1 MDEIILLAWQDLDK
15 ITIENSTKETKESL
29 LHNKCCLHVNFMY
42 NPSDQSNVC
51 LECGEL
57 LETENVSCEWNS
69 HKKDDGSFQNSTQ
82 RGDANVSDNP
92 YDKLGTIPGFHK
104 NSFTMTL
111 HYQQTFSHKQKTFWK
126 VSEQFENYRTLL
138 SLPHS
143 ILPTAKNMWHVCME
157 SGKLTRASVRI
168 GLIAACLY
176 FSAMQNNISVNRSK
190 LIELTE
196 GDGNHKGFLKGEK
209 VFLEIMQD
217 VPAYK
222 YLGRKKEDIKETDV
236 FVKFCNQ
243 LELPFKTIYICNEIY
258 TKNIDILDSVTP
270 KSITAGILFYVVKN
284 ELKLKQPSKSKIS
297 QVVDVCIPTI
307 NKVLKILEGS

>member
-1 MDEIILLAWQDLDK
+1 MNEDMLLAWEDLDK
-15 ITIENSTKETKESL
+15 IIGEREPVNFSHSI
-29 LHNKCCLHVNFMY
+29 CCLHAKIIY
-42 NPSDQSNVC
+42 NPSDQAMVC
-51 LECGEL
+51 LECAEVI
-57 LETENVSCEWNS
+57 ETEQETCEWNN
-69 HKKDDGSFQNSTQ
+69 HKKDDGYFQNSNQ
-82 RGDANVSDNP
+82 RGDANISDNP
-92 YDKLGTIPGFHK
+92 YDKSGSIP
-104 NSFTMTL
+104 SFSKKSLAMTL

-157 SGKLTRASVRI
+157 SGKLTRASVRV
-168 GLIAACLY
+168 GLISACLY
-176 FSAMQNNISVNRSK
+176 FSAMQNNVSIDRSK

-196 GDGNHKGFLKGEK
+196 GSGNQKGFLKGEK

-222 YLGRKKEDIKETDV
+222 YLGRKKEDNKDTDV
-236 FVKFCNQ
+236 FAKFCNQ
-243 LELPFKTIYICNEIY
+243 LELPFKTIYMCNEIY
-258 TKNIDILDSVTP
+258 TKNKDRLDSVTP

-284 ELKLKQPSKSKIS
+284 ELKFKQPSKSKIS

-307 NKVLKILEGS
+307 NKVVKILESI

>member
-1 MDEIILLAWQDLDK
+1 MNEDMLLAWEDLDK
-15 ITIENSTKETKESL
+15 IIGEREPVNFSHSI
-29 LHNKCCLHVNFMY
+29 CCLHAKIIY
-42 NPSDQSNVC
+42 NPSDQAMVC
-51 LECGEL
+51 LECAEVI
-57 LETENVSCEWNS
+57 ETEQETCEWNN
-69 HKKDDGSFQNSTQ
+69 HKKDDGSFQNSNQ
-82 RGDANVSDNP
+82 RGDANISDNP
-92 YDKLGTIPGFHK
+92 YDKSGSIP
-104 NSFTMTL
+104 SFSKKSLAMTL

-157 SGKLTRASVRI
+157 SGKLTRASVRV
-168 GLIAACLY
+168 GLISACLY
-176 FSAMQNNISVNRSK
+176 FSAMQNNVSIDRSK

-196 GDGNHKGFLKGEK
+196 GSGNQKGFLKGEK

-222 YLGRKKEDIKETDV
+222 YLGRKKEDNKDTDV
-236 FVKFCNQ
+236 FAKFCNQ
-243 LELPFKTIYICNEIY
+243 LELPFKTIYMCNEIY
-258 TKNIDILDSVTP
+258 TKNKDRLDSVTP

-284 ELKLKQPSKSKIS
+284 ELKFKQPSKSKIS

-307 NKVLKILEGS
+307 NKVVKILESI

>member
-1 MDEIILLAWQDLDK
+1 MNEDMLLAWEDLDK
-15 ITIENSTKETKESL
+15 IINEREENIKVK
-29 LHNKCCLHVNFMY
+29 HNMCCLHAKPIY
-42 NPSDQSNVC
+42 NPIDQAMVC
-51 LECGEL
+51 LECAEVL
-57 LETENVSCEWNS
+57 HIDHESCEWNS
-69 HKKDDGSFQNSTQ
+69 HKKDDGSFQNSNQ
-82 RGDANVSDNP
+82 RGDANISDNP
-92 YDKLGTIPGFHK
+92 YDKSGTVP
-104 NSFTMTL
+104 SFNKKSLVMSL

-168 GLIAACLY
+168 GLISACLY
-176 FSAMQNNISVNRSK
+176 FSAMQNNITIDRTK
-190 LIELTE
+190 LIELT
-196 GDGNHKGFLKGEK
+196 DGPKKQKGFLKGEK

-222 YLGRKKEDIKETDV
+222 YLGRKKEDNKDTDV
-236 FVKFCNQ
+236 FAKFCNQ
-243 LELPFKTIYICNEIY
+243 LELPFSTIYTCNEIY
-258 TKNIDILDSVTP
+258 TKKKDILDSVTP

-307 NKVLKILEGS
+307 NKVVKILEST

>member
-1 MDEIILLAWQDLDK
+1 MEEAILMAWEDLDK
-15 ITIENSTKETKESL
+15 IIIEDSSEECKDSYSTRCIHKNSI
-29 LHNKCCLHVNFMY
+29 F
-42 NPSDQSNVC
+42 NPTDHSNVC
-51 LECGEL
+51 LDCGEVL
-57 LETENVSCEWNS
+57 QTDHESCEWSS
-69 HKKDDGSFQNSTQ
+69 HRKEDGSFQNSTQ
-82 RGDANVSDNP
+82 RGDANISDNP
-92 YDKLGTIPGFHK
+92 YDKTGTIPGFHK
-104 NSFTMTL
+104 KSLIMTL

-126 VSEQFENYRTLL
+126 VSEQFENYRALL
-138 SLPHS
+138 SLPHL

-176 FSAMQNNISVNRSK
+176 FSSMQNNISVDRSR

-196 GDGNHKGFLKGEK
+196 GSGNQKGFLKGEK
-209 VFLEIMQD
+209 VFLEIMQH

-243 LELPFKTIYICNEIY
+243 LELPFKTTYLCNEIY
-258 TKNIDILDSVTP
+258 TKNLDRLDSVTP
-270 KSITAGILFYVVKN
+270 KSITAGVLFYVVKN

-307 NKVLKILEGS
+307 NKVLKILEL